1 MFTVVTFE
9 QLEAILSWGL
19 VATIAMTT
27 VMQGSQGLGLSR
39 LSMPFLLGTL
49 FTANR
54 RWANVIGILCYIIGG
69 WLFALLY
76 LLIFMQIG
84 TASIWLGTL
93 FGLVHGVFLLVVLLP
108 LLPEVHP
115 RMATEYVGPSD
126 GRRLE
131 PPGFMGLNY
140 GYRTPLVA
148 LTGHVVYGAVL
159 GALFAPQ

>member
-1 MFTVVTFE
+1 MLTVAAFE
-9 QLEAILSWGL
+9 NLEAILLWGF

-49 FTANR
+49 FTAKR
-54 RWANVIGILCYIIGG
+54 RWANVIGILCYVIGG

-76 LLIFMQIG
+76 LFIFLQVG
-84 TASIWLGTL
+84 AASAWLGGL
-93 FGLVHGVFLLVVLLP
+93 FGLVHGVFLLVALLP
-108 LLPEVHP
+108 LLPAVHP
-115 RMATEYVGPSD
+115 RIATEYDGPTD
-126 GRRLE
+126 GQRLE

-148 LTGHVVYGAVL
+148 LVGHIVYGAVL
-159 GALFAPQ
+159 GASLSPQ